1 MIGVLMTS
9 LRVFGQ
15 TESFG
20 LRSNSHSFL
29 PVFASYPRAKPS
41 PCPTTAWTTSPI
53 LPTATDDHWPWRIL
67 SPTEL
72 SSHTSLPV
80 VLSTAMMAGAFG
92 DGTLTWLS
100 SCPLD
105 VFTRI

>member
-1 MIGVLMTS
+1 MTGVLMTS

-15 TESFG
+15 TESLG

-29 PVFASYPRAKPS
+29 PVLASNPRTQPS
-41 PCPTTAWTTSPI
+41 PWPTITWTVSPI
-53 LPTATDDHWPWRIL
+53 VATAGDDHWPWRIF
-67 SPTEL
+67 SPGEA

-80 VLSTAMMAGAFG
+80 FLSSAMSAGDFG

-100 SCPLD
+100 SCPFD
-105 VFTRI
+105 VLT

>member
-1 MIGVLMTS
+1 MTGVLMTS

-15 TESFG
+15 TESLG

-29 PVFASYPRAKPS
+29 PDFASKPRTQPS
-41 PCPTTAWTTSPI
+41 PWPITTCMVSPI
-53 LPTATDDHWPWRIL
+53 MPTAGDDHCPCRIF

-80 VLSTAMMAGAFG
+80 VLSTAMTDGAFG

-100 SCPLD
+100 SWPFEVLM
-105 VFTRI
+105 

>member
-1 MIGVLMTS
+1 MTGVLITS

-29 PVFASYPRAKPS
+29 PVFASKPRTQPS
-41 PCPTTAWTTSPI
+41 PCPITTCTVSPI
-53 LPTATDDHWPWRIL
+53 LPTAGDDHWPWRIF

-72 SSHTSLPV
+72 SSQTISPV
-80 VLSTAMMAGAFG
+80 TLLTAMIAGALG

-100 SCPLD
+100 SWPFD
-105 VFTRI
+105 VLM